1 MDKEKILQK
10 WAPILESMEQTNSH
24 WGNISQL
31 DQNQV
36 DHVLGNTPAET
47 NDITLLPIAKQMI
60 AKTIGL
66 DLVQV
71 QPIGG
76 GNSSTELEKIR
87 NEIKVENRDRKVES
101 IIDDKEFE
109 EMKVEDHPDYKKPKG
124 PSGELFYIDFQYGT
138 TNSKV

>member
-10 WAPILESMEQTNSH
+10 WAPILESMGQTNSH

-31 DQNQV
+31 AQNQL
-36 DHVLGNTPAET
+36 DHVLGNTSAET
-47 NDITLLPIAKQMI
+47 NDISLLPIAKKLAAQ
-60 AKTIGL
+60 TIGL
-66 DLVQV
+66 DLVTV
-71 QPIGG
+71 QPLGG
-76 GNSSTELEKIR
+76 GNSGAELEKIR

-109 EMKVEDHPDYKKPKG
+109 EMKVEDHPDYKKPKC

-138 TNSKV
+138 TNSTV